1 MTRIASYWTG
11 PGRGWLA
18 GLDLPATS
26 REIITGCLAVIDG
39 PAPVTDRLDG
49 VICEGR

>member
-1 MTRIASYWTG
+1 MTRLASYWTG

-26 REIITGCLAVIDG
+26 REIITDW
-39 PAPVTDRLDG
+39 LDG

>member
-1 MTRIASYWTG
+1 MTRLASYWTG

-18 GLDLPATS
+18 GLDLPA
-26 REIITGCLAVIDG
+26 
-39 PAPVTDRLDG
+39 PVTDRLDG